1 MNRYE
6 TVFILTPALTDDQA
20 KEAVKKFRKILNNSG
35 ARIAHEES
43 WGVNTPRLQ
52 AHIDAEKKTGYYQ
65 LFEFDANSVAVAD
78 LEIAYKRDERVLR
91 FMTIMLDKG

>member
-35 ARIAHEES
+35 ACIIHEES
-43 WGVNTPRLQ
+43 WGVKTPRLQ

-91 FMTIMLDKG
+91 FMTIKIDKG